1 MKKILTLAIIAA
13 LATDFANASN
23 VGGGKT
29 AAKTSNTKSN
39 TVKYV
44 KFTTKDFSI
53 KKMQDTKY
61 ILMPYTPKP
70 AVDNTPAKG

>member
-1 MKKILTLAIIAA
+1 MNKIITLTIIAA
-13 LATDFANASN
+13 LATGFANASN

-29 AAKTSNTKSN
+29 AAKAANTKSN

-53 KKMQDTKY
+53 KKMQDTKD